1 MRAFLV
7 FLLSSGMVGAQ
18 VLPIATVIEDL
29 DNNGKPDRRGQDVTV
44 TGIVTVPDSLFD
56 TRYTDIYIQDGTSG
70 VNVFS
75 FAFQN
80 ADLGDSVVVS
90 GKVDWYRGKTEV
102 ADATVTLVG
111 RGRPVP
117 EPRVLTCAQVNDE
130 QYEGELVLL
139 RGITTTAT
147 VLVGNKSYDLTDETG
162 TTKMYVDPQTALAG
176 LICVPDTFSLL
187 GIKGQYTGSDTSNPL
202 AGYQVLPRFAT
213 DFSRTASDMPV
224 IPIESVQAVGPD
236 GVTPRRL
243 GEVVRVRGW
252 VTGPAYAFTSGAKS
266 WFLQDSSAG
275 VNVYGGTYDPGQAGW
290 LDSLGA
296 HWEVIGTVTEY
307 NGLTELADSRV
318 AVLLDT
324 VRNFILPRILPFN
337 AGLTE
342 AMESDLITVV
352 ADIVQAPYS
361 SGPGYNMTV
370 KNGNAALAVR
380 INNTTGIST
389 TALTKGRRI
398 RITGIAGQYDDSEP
412 YTSGYQ
418 LMPRFQSDIF
428 DTSSVF
434 PPVSGLVVD
443 TIAPNPFAPELGQ
456 AASIQ
461 LNAPTTGYRL
471 SVNVYDLEGRHVR
484 ELLANAPGGYYDLKW
499 DGTDALSRP
508 QPAGIYLVNVKA
520 ARSSGQPEVI
530 SRPVVLAVKLN

>member
-1 MRAFLV
+1 
-7 FLLSSGMVGAQ
+7 
-18 VLPIATVIEDL
+18 
-29 DNNGKPDRRGQDVTV
+29 
-44 TGIVTVPDSLFD
+44 
-56 TRYTDIYIQDGTSG
+56 
-70 VNVFS
+70 
-75 FAFQN
+75 
-80 ADLGDSVVVS
+80 
-90 GKVDWYRGKTEV
+90 
-102 ADATVTLVG
+102 
-111 RGRPVP
+111 
-117 EPRVLTCAQVNDE
+117 
-130 QYEGELVLL
+130 
-139 RGITTTAT
+139 
-147 VLVGNKSYDLTDETG
+147 
-162 TTKMYVDPQTALAG
+162 
-176 LICVPDTFSLL
+176 
-187 GIKGQYTGSDTSNPL
+187 
-202 AGYQVLPRFAT
+202 VLPRFAT